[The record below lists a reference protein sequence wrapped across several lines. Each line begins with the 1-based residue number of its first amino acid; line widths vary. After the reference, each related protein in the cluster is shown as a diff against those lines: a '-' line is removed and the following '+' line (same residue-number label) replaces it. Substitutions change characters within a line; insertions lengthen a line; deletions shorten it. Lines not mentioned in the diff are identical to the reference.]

1 MKTFTQGAKSSA
13 IFRSCSASK
22 GGALVAVFLGLSLV
36 GVCWEPPSILGPCSA
51 GQTLQSNACNTIQGL
66 GLRVWGLPAP
76 QS

>member
-36 GVCWEPPSILGPCSA
+36 GVCWEPPSILGPCKPPLA
-51 GQTLQSNACNTIQGL
+51 QRDRPCNQTPVTQF
-66 GLRVWGLPAP
+66 RVWD
-76 QS
+76 

>member
-36 GVCWEPPSILGPCSA
+36 GVCWEPPSILGPCKPHLLSGTDPA
-51 GQTLQSNACNTIQGL
+51 IK
-66 GLRVWGLPAP
+66 RV
-76 QS
+76 

>member
-36 GVCWEPPSILGPCSA
+36 GVCWEPPSILGPLQCRASNLGGCHA
-51 GQTLQSNACNTIQGL
+51 GKT
-66 GLRVWGLPAP
+66 
-76 QS
+76 